1 MFKYLAD
8 FFFQGFQNISLTT
21 NLEGSTVLSFL
32 GAKPKLK
39 VDAMDVFGGRVALGT
54 TGSLSRH
61 GIL

>member
-21 NLEGSTVLSFL
+21 KLEDTVLIFL
-32 GAKPKLK
+32 GAKLK